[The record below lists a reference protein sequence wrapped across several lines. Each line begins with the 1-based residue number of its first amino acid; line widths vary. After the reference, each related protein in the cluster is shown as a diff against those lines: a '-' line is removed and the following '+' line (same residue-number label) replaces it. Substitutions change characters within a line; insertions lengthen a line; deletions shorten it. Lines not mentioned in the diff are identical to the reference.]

1 MCLST
6 DVVSSLQ
13 WQILKMLQKRVEQHT
28 VCMCEGTTFVF
39 FCWTERQDR
48 DQNNGQKPEGGE
60 TRELG
65 INTERKSYLG

>member
-13 WQILKMLQKRVEQHT
+13 WQILKMQSKKGLNDIQYACVKELHL
-28 VCMCEGTTFVF
+28 F